1 MKKILLIATALF
13 TTNLCLSQVVLNVF
27 DIARKGT
34 VEQVKETLK
43 KTPNAFKTVNDE
55 GFSPLTLACYRS
67 NNEVAKLLIDNGSD
81 INQKNNMGTPLM
93 ATVVKGNIEIAKIL
107 IAKKA
112 NLNETD
118 SNGTTPL
125 IYAVQ
130 FQNEEFIKLLL
141 LNNVDKTKIDKNG
154 KTAFEYAVFS
164 KNEQIIN
171 LLK

>member
-1 MKKILLIATALF
+1 MKKILIIATVVF
-13 TTNLCLSQVVLNVF
+13 TTNLCFSQAASNVF

-34 VEQVKETLK
+34 ADQAKETLK
-43 KTPNAFKTVNDE
+43 KNINAFKTVNDE
-55 GFSPLTLACYRS
+55 GFSPLTLACYRG

-81 INQKNNMGTPLM
+81 INQKSTMGTPLM
-93 ATVVKGNIEIAKIL
+93 AAVVKGNIEIAKIL

-125 IYAVQ
+125 MYAVQ

-141 LNNVDKTKIDKNG
+141 LNKADKTKSDKNG
-154 KTAFEYAVFS
+154 KTAFEYAVFA